1 MFETEKLYS
10 SKQHPPLNKP
20 LFVKKQRQLAPFPW
34 FQTIPPFQI
43 ATLRALDRSRNWSPN
58 CKQILKGDQKAIK
71 DVEKRISAKLLPQK
85 PDVKCLSIKQNI
97 KMRTRVKSDEEF
109 PIAYVVTVHKK
120 AAQVATLLQV
130 IYEPQN
136 IYCFHID
143 KKAEKEFTKKIHELA
158 ECFSNVFIVSE
169 RVDVVY
175 GSHRRLEADVNC
187 LKDLLA
193 RKESWKYAINL
204 VGQDFPLKSN
214 HEIVQVLKSL
224 NGSNSIPG
232 TLLDQKMQTKQK
244 HLINRYSYVF
254 KLMKKRNKTVIVQT
268 NLRKPKPPSNI
279 TIYFGTAF
287 FIASRAFVKF
297 ALTSPKAKAIYQW
310 FKDTYSPDENFW
322 VTLNSLPE
330 APGGKS
336 PPSWNS
342 KVRFVQWVFHD
353 NKNHDKCKGKYV
365 RQICIFAYISVELRI
380 TQFHHYIRS
389 FLRFFPSKVC
399 FTIKLKDY

>member
-136 IYCFHID
+136 
-143 KKAEKEFTKKIHELA
+143 
-158 ECFSNVFIVSE
+158 SIVSTLTK
-169 RVDVVY
+169 
-175 GSHRRLEADVNC
+175 RL
-187 LKDLLA
+187 K
-193 RKESWKYAINL
+193 
-204 VGQDFPLKSN
+204 
-214 HEIVQVLKSL
+214 KSL
-224 NGSNSIPG
+224 
-232 TLLDQKMQTKQK
+232 
-244 HLINRYSYVF
+244 RRRF
-254 KLMKKRNKTVIVQT
+254 
-268 NLRKPKPPSNI
+268 
-279 TIYFGTAF
+279 
-287 FIASRAFVKF
+287 
-297 ALTSPKAKAIYQW
+297 TS
-310 FKDTYSPDENFW
+310 
-322 VTLNSLPE
+322 
-330 APGGKS
+330 
-336 PPSWNS
+336 
-342 KVRFVQWVFHD
+342 
-353 NKNHDKCKGKYV
+353 
-365 RQICIFAYISVELRI
+365 
-380 TQFHHYIRS
+380 
-389 FLRFFPSKVC
+389 
-399 FTIKLKDY
+399 